1 MATQQLQSLFS
12 DPVQVREALE
22 DNFEGFISRVQ
33 GLLNPEDPTPHTSSQ
48 TSMGATV
55 PITRE
60 GFSREGKSEKHP
72 DPPIFSGNPTKWKE
86 FKTQLR
92 VKLMINGDRY
102 PTNQSRLA
110 YTISRLA
117 GNPLYLIT
125 PKINNGYISFN
136 DEDELLEYLDTA
148 YRDPNEQMKAQQQLR
163 TLRQGNREFF
173 AYWADFQRIIED
185 TGINENEARKS
196 ALLGGIS
203 NELRGLL
210 IHHDIPDRFEDL
222 AALLQRLDSK
232 FRHNASIRE
241 RGFGTTIYTPPQ
253 RKVFNYTPSRPSTT
267 VGLDRGDPM
276 DLSSV
281 RKVSNTEKERRRSTG
296 ACFNCGKQGHIG
308 RDCPQKTPH
317 RPYNPSRVQ
326 SIHQTAKYTGRTKQ
340 PTQERIQYKNSE
352 SKNE

>member
-281 RKVSNTEKERRRSTG
+281 RRVSSAEKERRRSTG

-308 RDCPQKTPH
+308 RDCPQKTSH
-317 RPYNPSRVQ
+317 RSYNQSKVQ
-326 SIHQTAKYTGRTKQ
+326 SAHQTSKFTGYTKQ
-340 PTQERIQYKNSE
+340 PTQRMTQISEPE